1 MGGHVHPQ
9 RSTQGRTT
17 DRNVCQEDI
26 RCEQPWFG
34 SPPFAFVQADLTW
47 CQAWLPSA
55 VLGGTVPDA
64 IVDANHMIH
73 YLKYAATRCLFTKQG
88 KEKET
93 DERLSAVRRRL
104 CPFV

>member
-1 MGGHVHPQ
+1 
-9 RSTQGRTT
+9 
-17 DRNVCQEDI
+17 
-26 RCEQPWFG
+26 
-34 SPPFAFVQADLTW
+34 
-47 CQAWLPSA
+47 
-55 VLGGTVPDA
+55 VPDA